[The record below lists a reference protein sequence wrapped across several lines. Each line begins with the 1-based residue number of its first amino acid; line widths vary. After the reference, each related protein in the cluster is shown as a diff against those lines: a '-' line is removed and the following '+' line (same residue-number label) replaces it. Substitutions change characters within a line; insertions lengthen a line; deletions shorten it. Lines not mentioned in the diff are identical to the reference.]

1 LPIKPRTKYN
11 EQQQQ
16 QINRQKNH
24 LHNVKT
30 MHMYNV
36 YVTDNCAITM

>member
-16 QINRQKNH
+16 QINRQKKPSAQCKN
-24 LHNVKT
+24 NA
-30 MHMYNV
+30 
-36 YVTDNCAITM
+36 YV